1 MALLVGRV
9 VSKYAGDIIIFFLS
23 TDNGYT
29 RLQRKQLSYEGF
41 LRYLF
46 SDENQIVSPEVMQV
60 HEDMGQPLSSYFIQ
74 SSHNTYLTG
83 ELKAPIIFSV
93 TFLYYLRNS
102 VSAQNIYFQ
111 DTNGLGSPQWRCIA
125 RFFLA
130 AAGA

>member
-1 MALLVGRV
+1 MGRV
-9 VSKYAGDIIIFFLS
+9 SNYSGEIILSS

-83 ELKAPIIFSV
+83 EMKAPILFSV
-93 TFLYYLRNS
+93 ICLLYLSNS
-102 VSAQNIYFQ
+102 VSARNVFHFQ
-111 DTNGLGSPQWRCIA
+111 DTNGLGSPLWRCIA

>member
-1 MALLVGRV
+1 MGRV
-9 VSKYAGDIIIFFLS
+9 VSNYSGKITLS
-23 TDNGYT
+23 STHNGYT

-83 ELKAPIIFSV
+83 EMKAPILFSV
-93 TFLYYLRNS
+93 TYYTLAIQYLHEIYYIFRTPMDWEVLCGD
-102 VSAQNIYFQ
+102 VSP
-111 DTNGLGSPQWRCIA
+111 GSS
-125 RFFLA
+125 
-130 AAGA
+130 